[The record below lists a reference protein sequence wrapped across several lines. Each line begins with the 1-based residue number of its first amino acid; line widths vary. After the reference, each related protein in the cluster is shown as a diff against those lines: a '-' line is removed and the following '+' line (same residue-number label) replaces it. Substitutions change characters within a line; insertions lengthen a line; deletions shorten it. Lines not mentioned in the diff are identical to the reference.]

1 MNPYPALQG
10 LRIGCVQYL
19 NSRPL
24 IHGLQSGPGVHPPT
38 PGAVLAHPAT
48 LAAKLREGAL
58 DAALVPVF
66 ELLRSPGSY
75 RVVRGISIS
84 SNGPVYSV
92 FVAHTCPLER
102 LDAIA
107 ADPASLTSVHLLQ
120 VLAAR
125 RLGAPLPF
133 LGSAEASDDAA
144 LPHSHGRLLIGN
156 QAIHFR
162 LRMEHS
168 QMLFWDLGQAWT
180 EWTGLPF
187 VYAVWVLRKELP
199 AAQAVANAFRELAA
213 EGLSQVDRI
222 AREQSEFPPELALR
236 YLTQHIRF
244 GLGAPE
250 EAGIEKF
257 SLELELG
264 GHVPRGR
271 ARWEYL

>member
-1 MNPYPALQG
+1 
-10 LRIGCVQYL
+10 VQYL

-24 IHGLQSGPGVHPPT
+24 IHGLRAEPGLPPT
-38 PGAVLAHPAT
+38 TSGAFLAHPST

-66 ELLRSPGSY
+66 ELLRSPDSY

-84 SNGPVYSV
+84 STGPVYSV
-92 FVAHTCPLER
+92 FVAHTGPLDR
-102 LDAIA
+102 LEAVV

-125 RLGAPLPF
+125 CLGSPLP
-133 LGSAEASDDAA
+133 LVGPAAESIDDA
-144 LPHSHGRLLIGN
+144 LPHAHGRLLIGN

-162 LRMEHS
+162 LRAEPS
-168 QMLFWDLGQAWT
+168 GVRFWDLGQAWT
-180 EWTGLPF
+180 EWTRLPF

-199 AAQAVANAFRELAA
+199 AAQAVADAFRKLAA
-213 EGLSQVDRI
+213 DGLSHVERI
-222 AREQSEFPPELALR
+222 AREQSEFPAELALR

-250 EAGIEKF
+250 EAGIERF
-257 SLELELG
+257 SSELELG
-264 GHVPRGR
+264 GYVPRGR
-271 ARWEYL
+271 AQWEYL